1 MFLLHERRM
10 GKLNSK
16 SALIDSKP
24 IIYSDTDTNKL
35 GDLDACIKNALSE
48 KMIPN
53 ERIFLK
59 IFKYYKRYLMIGYM
73 YDNMAYGCIILYG
86 FDNETIR
93 YNMRNN
99 VLTKV
104 S

>member
-1 MFLLHERRM
+1 MVPGLL
-10 GKLNSK
+10 GLQNSK
-16 SALIDSKP
+16 ANLIDSKP
-24 IIYSDTDTNKL
+24 IIYLDTDVNKL
-35 GDLDACIKNALSE
+35 GGLDACIKNALSE

-59 IFKYYKRYLMIGYM
+59 MFNCQKRYLMIGYM
-73 YDNMAYGCIILYG
+73 YDRMAYGCIILYG
-86 FDNETIR
+86 FENETIR

-99 VLTKV
+99 VLTKI